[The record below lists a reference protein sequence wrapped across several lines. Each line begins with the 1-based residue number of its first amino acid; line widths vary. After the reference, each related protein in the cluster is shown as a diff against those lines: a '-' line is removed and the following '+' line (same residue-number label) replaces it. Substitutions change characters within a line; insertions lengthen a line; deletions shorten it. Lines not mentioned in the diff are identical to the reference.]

1 MSEATVAVLGFHKV
15 GRHPAGGWESWF
27 YVSEAQ
33 FGGFLADI
41 TETGWQPI
49 DLQRFLRGLDDPA
62 SLPRRS
68 ALLTFDDGYR
78 SMRHVM
84 LPTLQKF
91 GMPAV
96 LFVPTDFVGARNTF
110 DAGVEPD
117 EPICDWDDLR
127 ALAAG
132 GVAIQS
138 HAASHRRFSDLSRRE
153 REQELRCSKATLE
166 GQLRTAVETIAFP
179 YGDAGPDDERGA
191 LASAGYRAAFL
202 YGGGTV
208 RMHGSDRFRLQR
220 LAMGPTTNLRGE
232 LEAAG

>member
-110 DAGVEPD
+110 EAQQMANDNHMARTGD
-117 EPICDWDDLR
+117 RQKLR
-127 ALAAG
+127 
-132 GVAIQS
+132 QS
-138 HAASHRRFSDLSRRE
+138 FDHTQYCRHQQR
-153 REQELRCSKATLE
+153 
-166 GQLRTAVETIAFP
+166 VHIAH
-179 YGDAGPDDERGA
+179 
-191 LASAGYRAAFL
+191 L
-202 YGGGTV
+202 
-208 RMHGSDRFRLQR
+208 
-220 LAMGPTTNLRGE
+220 
-232 LEAAG
+232 